1 MLVRLGLQKHPKI
14 APPNDPKTNK
24 KSTRNSNEKNI
35 ENRGQ
40 HGSKMPPKCPPKT
53 IQKTNKK
60 QDEKRTKKTSEKRAN
75 MDEKN
80 LGMPQARRLEF
91 ARFPPCTPPEDPP
104 RGMQRNSQPL
114 SASSEPLSV
123 T

>member
-14 APPNDPKTNK
+14 APPNDAKTNK

-60 QDEKRTKKTSEKRAN
+60 TRRKENQKNERKQSQHGR
-75 MDEKN
+75 KN
-80 LGMPQARRLEF
+80 L
-91 ARFPPCTPPEDPP
+91 
-104 RGMQRNSQPL
+104 S
-114 SASSEPLSV
+114 
-123 T
+123 